1 MKFSDFIKRKEV
13 RKAEFDPELFKSI
26 VKTAE
31 LDLIFLEKVKIDEY
45 SARKIMS
52 NYYDVLRSLLEAMAL
67 RDGYKVYSHE
77 AFTFYLREK
86 EENEIS
92 LKFDRF
98 RKKRNAINYY
108 WESVSVEEVK
118 EYSGEMKK
126 IIIELKNKYLAKV
139 I

>member
-1 MKFSDFIKRKEV
+1 MKFNDFIKRKEV
-13 RKAEFDPELFKSI
+13 RKAEFDPELFKSLI
-26 VKTAE
+26 KTAE
-31 LDLIFLEKVKIDEY
+31 LDLIFLETVKIDEY

-52 NYYDVLRSLLEAMAL
+52 NYYDVLRSLLEAIAL

-108 WESVSVEEVK
+108 GESVSIEEVK
-118 EYSGEMKK
+118 EYSEEMKK
-126 IIIELKNKYLAKV
+126 IIIELKKKYLPKG

>member
-13 RKAEFDPELFKSI
+13 RKAEFDPELFKSLI
-26 VKTAE
+26 KTAE

-67 RDGYKVYSHE
+67 KDGYKVYSHE

-92 LKFDRF
+92 LKFNRF
-98 RKKRNAINYY
+98 RKKRNSINYY
-108 WESVSVEEVK
+108 GENISVEEVK
-118 EYSGEMKK
+118 EYSEEMRR
-126 IIIELKNKYLAKV
+126 IILELKEKYLR
-139 I
+139 

>member
-108 WESVSVEEVK
+108 GESVSVEEVK

-126 IIIELKNKYLAKV
+126 IIIELKKKYLAKE

>member
-108 WESVSVEEVK
+108 
-118 EYSGEMKK
+118 
-126 IIIELKNKYLAKV
+126 
-139 I
+139 

>member
-26 VKTAE
+26 VKTTE

-108 WESVSVEEVK
+108 GESVSIEEVK
-118 EYSGEMKK
+118 EYSEEMKK
-126 IIIELKNKYLAKV
+126 IIIELKKKYLAKE

>member
-1 MKFSDFIKRKEV
+1 MKFNDFITRKEV
-13 RKAEFDPELFKSI
+13 RKTEFDKGLFESL

-45 SARKIMS
+45 SSRKIMS

-77 AFTFYLREK
+77 AFTFYLKEK
-86 EENEIS
+86 EESEIS

-108 WESVSVEEVK
+108 GESVSVEEVN
-118 EYSGEMKK
+118 EYSEEMKK
-126 IIIELKNKYLAKV
+126 IIMELKKKYLTKN

>member
-1 MKFSDFIKRKEV
+1 MKFNDFITRKEV
-13 RKAEFDPELFKSI
+13 RKTEFDKGLFESL
-26 VKTAE
+26 VKTTE

-45 SARKIMS
+45 SSRKIMS

-77 AFTFYLREK
+77 AFTFYLKEK
-86 EENEIS
+86 EESEIS

-108 WESVSVEEVK
+108 GESVSVEEVN
-118 EYSGEMKK
+118 EYSEEMKK
-126 IIIELKNKYLAKV
+126 IIMELKKKYLTKN

>member
-108 WESVSVEEVK
+108 GESVSVEEVK
-118 EYSGEMKK
+118 EYSEEMKK
-126 IIIELKNKYLAKV
+126 IIIELKKKYLAKE

>member
-1 MKFSDFIKRKEV
+1 MKFNDFITRKEV
-13 RKAEFDPELFKSI
+13 RKTEFDKGLFESL

-45 SARKIMS
+45 SSRKIMS

-86 EENEIS
+86 EESEIS

-108 WESVSVEEVK
+108 GESVSVEEVK
-118 EYSGEMKK
+118 EYSKEMKK
-126 IIIELKNKYLAKV
+126 IIIELKKKYLAKV